1 MSPPLPDGGRRG
13 HRSRLWLLPILF
25 ALALLGGFAF
35 FAGLARQV
43 PEAPI
48 RPTDG
53 VAVLTGGPQ
62 RVGAGL
68 VLLAEGRARWLIISG
83 VGPSSMLDELS
94 RSAGLPAELL
104 TTPEFAARI
113 TLGRAATST
122 RGNGAEIAEW
132 VARHDMR
139 SVRVVTAAFHMPRAL
154 LELRRVLPGVAL
166 VPHPVQTAGP
176 RPGLLAREYIKLIGA
191 MLGLS
196 ALKPE

>member
-1 MSPPLPDGGRRG
+1 MSPPLPDGSRRG
-13 HRSRLWLLPILF
+13 RRSRLWLLPALPL
-25 ALALLGGFAF
+25 LALLAGFAF
-35 FAGLARQV
+35 FAGQARQV
-43 PEAPI
+43 PEQPI

-68 VLLAEGRARWLIISG
+68 VLLAEDQARWLIISG

-94 RSAGLPAELL
+94 RSAGLPSDLL
-104 TTPEFAARI
+104 TVPELVPRI

-122 RGNGAEIAEW
+122 RGNGAEIADW
-132 VARHDMR
+132 VARHNIR
-139 SVRVVTAAFHMPRAL
+139 SLRVVTAAFHMPRAL

-176 RPGLLAREYIKLIGA
+176 RPSLLVREYLKLIGA